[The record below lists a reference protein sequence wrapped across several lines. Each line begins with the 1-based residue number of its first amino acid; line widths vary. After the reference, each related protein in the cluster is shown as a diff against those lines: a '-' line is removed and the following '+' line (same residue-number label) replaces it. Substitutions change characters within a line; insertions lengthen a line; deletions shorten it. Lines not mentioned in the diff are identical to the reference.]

1 MPSNDAAGW
10 QAQPR
15 PLFDLRFLILT
26 DIHSNLEALEAV
38 LERAGSQFDQV
49 ICCGDLVGYGPNPN
63 EVTETVRK
71 LQPTVLIR
79 GNHEKAALGLTDL
92 SLFNPLARS
101 AALWTQTQLSEE
113 NRRYLQAIPSGPA
126 AASGFTVVHGSLLDE
141 DQYVLDLD
149 DALQSLSFAAHSLTF
164 FGHTHVQGGF
174 VRFKDG
180 RAGTLSP
187 ELRPG
192 VSESRLALDSENKYL
207 INPGSV
213 GQPRDYDPRAA
224 FAIYDQEVEVVRF
237 FRVGYP
243 VERTQQKMREAR
255 LPQYLVDR
263 LGLGR

>member
-1 MPSNDAAGW
+1 M
-10 QAQPR
+10 
-15 PLFDLRFLILT
+15 RFLILT

-38 LERAGSQFDQV
+38 LERVGNQFDQV

-63 EVTETVRK
+63 EVTQAVRK
-71 LQPTVLIR
+71 LHPTVLIR

-92 SLFNPLARS
+92 SRFNPLARS
-101 AALWTQTQLSEE
+101 AALWTRAQLSEE

-126 AASGFTVVHGSLLDE
+126 EVSGFTVVHGSLLDE
-141 DQYVLDLD
+141 DQYVVDLD

-174 VRFKDG
+174 FRFKDR
-180 RAGTLSP
+180 RAGMLNP

-192 VSESRLALDSENKYL
+192 VGESRLTVDSENQYL

-224 FAIYDQEVEVVRF
+224 FAIYDQEAGMVRY

-243 VERTQQKMREAR
+243 VGLTQQKMREAR
-255 LPQYLVDR
+255 LPRYLVER
-263 LGLGR
+263 LGRGR